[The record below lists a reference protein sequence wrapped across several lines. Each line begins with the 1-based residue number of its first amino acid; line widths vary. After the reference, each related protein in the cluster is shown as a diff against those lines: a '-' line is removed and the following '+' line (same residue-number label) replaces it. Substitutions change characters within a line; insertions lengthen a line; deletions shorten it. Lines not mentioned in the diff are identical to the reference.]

1 VAAQCF
7 ACQHR
12 PLQGPFCTLLFF
24 SMVERGF
31 SILDLSTPF
40 REATP
45 PGSTV
50 LAAGL
55 QIAKQASVAIQR
67 D

>member
-1 VAAQCF
+1 
-7 ACQHR
+7 
-12 PLQGPFCTLLFF
+12 
-24 SMVERGF
+24 M
-31 SILDLSTPF
+31 LDLSTAF